1 MLMKLAVLAVIGGI
15 ATGLQAAPVGVDGT
29 IGAEW
34 SGPTASVGFDA
45 GAAMGNF
52 GLPGNVNHNVAYD
65 TYFRSDAN
73 YLYGAV
79 AAAGPTNALD
89 FANVYLDIDGVA
101 GSDLGFEV
109 TLDRFFIPGVPG
121 YIDDTMNLLHF
132 SVGAGVI
139 EFAVDWSV
147 LMADA
152 YGMGIP
158 VTAPG
163 GKVVFRLSQSFGY
176 SVAGGASYGADRLGA
191 VNAPAAVVPE
201 PAMAG
206 LLGLALGGLLLTRRR
221 PA

>member
-1 MLMKLAVLAVIGGI
+1 MLSKLAVLATIGGVV
-15 ATGLQAAPVGVDGT
+15 TGLQAAPIAVDGT

-34 SGPTASVGFDA
+34 SGPSASVGFDA
-45 GAAMGNF
+45 GAATSNF
-52 GLPGNVNHNVAYD
+52 GAPGNVNHNVGYS

-79 AAAGPTNALD
+79 AASGPTNGLD
-89 FANVYLDIDGVA
+89 FANIYLDIDGVA
-101 GSDLGFEV
+101 GSDIGFEV
-109 TLDRFFIPGVPG
+109 NNDRFFIPGVPG
-121 YIDDTMNLLHF
+121 YINDTLNLLHF
-132 SVGAGVI
+132 AVGSGVI

-163 GKVVFRLSQSFGY
+163 GRVVFRLSQSFGY
-176 SVAGGASYGADRLGA
+176 SVAGGPSYGADRLGA
-191 VNAPAAVVPE
+191 VDAPTAVPE

-221 PA
+221 QA